1 MSTVAPPLFS
11 QQPADAAVTPASGGC
26 LLSRS
31 GRLLRVDVEPAC
43 ATALHTQH
51 RGGSRTAGSPPPAA
65 PCHPS
70 DHTHELTPWAR
81 GLPDSH
87 SDGGSGATA
96 SAFAAVLGSH
106 ASSPTS
112 APASG
117 VLAASRYRLS
127 RANTESLLDA
137 TERHTSFSPPA
148 SGSASPGGQL
158 CGSAGLFGTASPLQS
173 LPGSP
178 TAMPHGRAGIV
189 ADIRRPKAR
198 SAAGGVAR
206 AYRSDMTHSAD
217 SKALVGDRSA
227 VDVLARELHALSH
240 GRAGGGR
247 DAEPSP
253 AHPPSPPSGGVSAG
267 GARRWA
273 GRHALLTNTSLDS
286 RRLSAAA
293 AAVVGGSPLRSP
305 FGAGGSG
312 GGAARADDADG
323 SVSPPQGRVWARH
336 GPSCMSPPRSG
347 GGGATRVSPGGEHG
361 VANGASALIRMS
373 TRSLHAT
380 LGSSFRAHTL
390 VHGGS
395 PAEGGLQSQTHEALQ
410 QLLGQHHAPLARR
423 VHGMRYS
430 MPGMM
435 PLDDESGAGC
445 GAAAAGSSSAG
456 GA

>member
-217 SKALVGDRSA
+217 SKALGACVRRQ
-227 VDVLARELHALSH
+227 L
-240 GRAGGGR
+240 
-247 DAEPSP
+247 
-253 AHPPSPPSGGVSAG
+253 SAG
-267 GARRWA
+267 IG
-273 GRHALLTNTSLDS
+273 
-286 RRLSAAA
+286 
-293 AAVVGGSPLRSP
+293 VVVV
-305 FGAGGSG
+305 
-312 GGAARADDADG
+312 AARL
-323 SVSPPQGRVWARH
+323 RW
-336 GPSCMSPPRSG
+336 
-347 GGGATRVSPGGEHG
+347 
-361 VANGASALIRMS
+361 
-373 TRSLHAT
+373 
-380 LGSSFRAHTL
+380 F
-390 VHGGS
+390 
-395 PAEGGLQSQTHEALQ
+395 AED
-410 QLLGQHHAPLARR
+410 
-423 VHGMRYS
+423 V
-430 MPGMM
+430 
-435 PLDDESGAGC
+435 
-445 GAAAAGSSSAG
+445 
-456 GA
+456 